1 LEIGNDLF
9 YFAYTDKMFFY
20 INCREVG
27 FREILFYNQK
37 EAVKQIKDRLI
48 LEIGVRISR
57 GFQRCGIPLF

>member
-1 LEIGNDLF
+1 MI